1 MSINRKVFSI
11 ITVIV
16 LITICAAF
24 GGGNANADNQDD
36 ITLEV
41 KLGRPLYAAGD
52 TVVIGVKASIPQG
65 YHLYS
70 NPLGPGIGKP
80 LNLSVNRRDAGGEG
94 RRVPWSV
101 DWVEARKSVPKKY
114 NPPVGGWV
122 WAYESEAYFF
132 IKGVMRRDS
141 VITEAPPAS
150 VLTYEAVFEAL
161 MCKAACV
168 PIIKSVPF
176 ELPLPVDKELA
187 SASLSQ
193 QVVRSEMVVERSRT
207 SLSRREPNDLTP
219 NTGTYFPSSPVWQ
232 SRYAKSEPVA
242 FSVGVSA
249 PAPVGININL
259 SGLSIQ
265 PGIDQSD
272 IGPGPAESQT
282 DQYQQY
288 NYSPIEERREYSLL
302 TAVLFALLA
311 GLALN
316 LTPCIFPMLSVRV
329 LSFAQSS
336 GESRRSAVIRSA
348 VFSLG
353 IVAVFLLLAGLA
365 AFAGFSW
372 GQQFQNPGMMVG
384 IIAIVFLFALGM
396 FNFYTLSVPSIGGGG
411 KSGDPSFA
419 GDFLKGA
426 AATVMATPC
435 GGPFLGALLAWAL
448 LQRPVTIFALFAAMG
463 VGMAF
468 PYVLLAS
475 SKRLMSLLPKPG
487 RWIED
492 LKNVMGFLLLAFA
505 VNMMRSLDPS
515 LITTAVGICLS
526 ILIAASVNKRFTQFG
541 MPAARRAVVVLISL
555 ILLAAGIAVSVT
567 YLRIDARIFNEDQP
581 GVGGPYWMSF
591 SEQALTAA
599 HEEKRNV
606 IVNFTASWCTNCKLN
621 KAAVFNTAAAKQ
633 LYREKNILLLT
644 ADITSHNP
652 EAQELLHHLG
662 SRSVPFLAIFPGDA
676 PKSPVVM
683 RDIISREKFLGELR
697 NLP

>member
-1 MSINRKVFSI
+1 MNNKKASI

-16 LITICAAF
+16 LITTYAAF
-24 GGGNANADNQDD
+24 GGGNANVDNQDD
-36 ITLEV
+36 VALEV
-41 KLGRPLYAAGD
+41 KSGRPLYAAGD
-52 TVVIGVKASIPQG
+52 TVVIGVKATIPPG

-80 LNLSVNRRDAGGEG
+80 LKLSVNRRGADGNG
-94 RRVPWSV
+94 RRVPWRV
-101 DWVEARKSVPKKY
+101 DWAEALKSVPKKY
-114 NPPVGGWV
+114 NPPIGEWV

-132 IKGVMRRDS
+132 VKGVMRRDS
-141 VITEAPPAS
+141 AVTEAPPTS

-176 ELPLPVDKELA
+176 DLPLPVDKD
-187 SASLSQ
+187 
-193 QVVRSEMVVERSRT
+193 VRSEKVVERSR
-207 SLSRREPNDLTP
+207 NDLTP
-219 NTGTYFPSSPVWQ
+219 NTGTYFPSSPDWQ
-232 SRYAKSEPVA
+232 SRYANSEPVA

-249 PAPVGININL
+249 PVPVGIDIDL

-265 PGIDQSD
+265 PGIDQF
-272 IGPGPAESQT
+272 GLTPAGSQT
-282 DQYQQY
+282 DQQPQY
-288 NYSPIEERREYSLL
+288 DYSPLEERREYSLL

-329 LSFAQSS
+329 LSFAESS
-336 GESRRSAVIRSA
+336 RESWRSAVIRSA

-384 IIAIVFLFALGM
+384 IIAIVFLFSLGM
-396 FNFYTLSVPSIGGGG
+396 FNFYTISVPSIGGGG
-411 KSGDPSFA
+411 KSGKPSFA

-448 LQRPVTIFALFAAMG
+448 LQTPVTIFVLFATMG

-492 LKNVMGFLLLAFA
+492 LKHFMGFLLLAFA
-505 VNMMRSLDPS
+505 VNMMRSLDPR
-515 LITTAVGICLS
+515 LTVTAVGICLS
-526 ILIAASVNKRFTQFG
+526 ILIAASVNKRFAQFG
-541 MPAARRAVVVLISL
+541 MSAARRSVVALISL
-555 ILLAAGIAVSVT
+555 AVLAAGVAVSVV
-567 YLRIDARIFNEDQP
+567 YLRVDVQIFNEDQP
-581 GVGGPYWMSF
+581 SVGGPYWVLF
-591 SEQALTAA
+591 SARALEAA

-621 KAAVFNTAAAKQ
+621 KAAALNTAAAKQ

-644 ADITSHNP
+644 ADITNHNP